1 MATSSMDLI
10 KLMVEPPTQL
20 LGNHVNKEIAEDIQ
34 FMFRHNPSSMC
45 NFSWVQIIGNQ
56 AAHNLASWGF
66 CFSLN
71 FWLFFLPLSLPNS
84 VLKVI
89 VLDSAV

>member
-20 LGNHVNKEIAEDIQ
+20 LGNHVNKEIVEDIQ
-34 FMFRHNPSSMC
+34 FMLRHNPTSMC
-45 NFSWVQIIGNQ
+45 IFNWVQIIGNQ

-66 CFSLN
+66 
-71 FWLFFLPLSLPNS
+71 WQLSLPNS
-84 VLKVI
+84 VLRVI
-89 VLDSAV
+89 ELDSSV

>member
-45 NFSWVQIIGNQ
+45 KFNWVQIIGNQ

-66 CFSLN
+66 
-71 FWLFFLPLSLPNS
+71 LFLTQFLVVFFTIESP
-84 VLKVI
+84 
-89 VLDSAV
+89 